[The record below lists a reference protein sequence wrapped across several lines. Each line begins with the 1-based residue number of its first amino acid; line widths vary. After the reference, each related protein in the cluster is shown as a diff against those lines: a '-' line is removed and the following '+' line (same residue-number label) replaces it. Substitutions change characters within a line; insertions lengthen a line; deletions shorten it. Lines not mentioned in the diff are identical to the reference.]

1 MKTSDRGITM
11 IKSFEGLSLEAYGCA
26 AGIWTIGYG
35 HTKGVRT
42 GQRVTQ
48 EEAEALLRDDICDA
62 EGAVSQCGILNQ
74 NQFDALVSFVFNVGL
89 GAFGTS
95 TLKKMVAANPN
106 DTLIKS
112 EMMKWKYATV
122 NGRKVVLPSLQSR
135 RIKEAELY
143 FTK

>member
-11 IKSFEGLSLEAYGCA
+11 IKSFEGLSLEAYRCA

-42 GQRVTQ
+42 WQRVTQ

-106 DTLIKS
+106 DTLIKN

-135 RIKEAELY
+135 RVKEAELY

>member
-11 IKSFEGLSLEAYGCA
+11 IKSFEGLSLEAYRCA